1 MFAAVRGQLS
11 LQPRLREL
19 AIMAVAVLNKAE
31 YEWVAHE
38 SEFLS
43 AGGTKEQLATLR
55 NISANGVN
63 ISLFD
68 ETERATLALTNQM
81 TRNVSVQPATISRIR
96 DLLSDQQ
103 LVELIGTIA
112 AYNMAS
118 RFLVAAG
125 VDPE

>member
-1 MFAAVRGQLS
+1 
-11 LQPRLREL
+11 
-19 AIMAVAVLNKAE
+19 MAVAVLNKAE

-38 SEFLS
+38 GEFL
-43 AGGTKEQLATLR
+43 AVDGTKEQLAALR
-55 NISANGVN
+55 NISSDGVN
-63 ISLFD
+63 SPLFD
-68 ETERATLALTNQM
+68 ETERATLALTTQM
-81 TRNVSVQPATISRIR
+81 TRNVNVQPAIMSRIR
-96 DLLSDQQ
+96 ALLSDQQ